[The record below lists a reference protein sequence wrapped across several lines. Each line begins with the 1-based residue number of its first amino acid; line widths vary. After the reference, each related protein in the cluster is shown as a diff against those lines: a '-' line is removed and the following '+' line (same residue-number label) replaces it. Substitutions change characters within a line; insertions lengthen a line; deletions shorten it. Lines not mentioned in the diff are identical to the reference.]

1 MSERKLAVEY
11 HDHLNP
17 KVWEGKDGKTLK
29 PEVRKKCLEIAKEF
43 EKFCDTP
50 LDVKDIVLIGSN
62 ANYNWNP
69 TSDLDIHILCD
80 IKKLKSCENLTR
92 EFFDVKNK
100 KFKEQYDIRIYGLA
114 IEVTVQDIKMGFE
127 SDGVYSLIK
136 GKWLHEPKY
145 SPPHYDEDE
154 AIKISDEWKDKINS
168 AMKKPNASH
177 KTLQKVKDDL
187 KKLRQ
192 SGLNRKG
199 EFDEKNIAF
208 KDLRRTGVVEKLK
221 NMRDKKLKDEL
232 SLKEGMIADIGKALG
247 RAAVV
252 GVIGNKFKI
261 QKRMTKHINDKL
273 FPKPK
278 KK

>member
-1 MSERKLAVEY
+1 MMSEKLAVEY

-17 KVWEGKDGKTLK
+17 KIWNGKTLK
-29 PEVRKKCLEIAKEF
+29 PEVRAKCLKIAKEF
-43 EKFCDTP
+43 EKFCDVD
-50 LDVKDIVLIGSN
+50 LDVKDTVLIGSN

-80 IKKLKSCENLTR
+80 ISKLKSCENITR

-127 SDGVYSLIK
+127 SDGVYSLTK

-145 SPPHYDEDE
+145 SPPKYDADE
-154 AIKISDEWKDKINS
+154 AKNISDTWKDKIIS
-168 AMKKPNASH
+168 AIKKPNATH
-177 KTLQKVKDDL
+177 KSLQKIKDEL

-208 KDLRRTGVVEKLK
+208 KDLRKSGLVEKLK
-221 NMRDKKLKDEL
+221 NERDKKLKQEL
-232 SLKEGMIADIGKALG
+232 SLK
-247 RAAVV
+247 
-252 GVIGNKFKI
+252 
-261 QKRMTKHINDKL
+261 Q
-273 FPKPK
+273 
-278 KK
+278 

>member
-1 MSERKLAVEY
+1 MMSDKLAVEY

-17 KVWEGKDGKTLK
+17 KIWGGKDGKELDQK
-29 PEVRKKCLEIAKEF
+29 VRAKCLEIAKEF

-80 IKKLKSCENLTR
+80 IEKLKSCENITR

-136 GKWLHEPKY
+136 NKWLSVPKY
-145 SPPHYDEDE
+145 SPPKYDEDE
-154 AIKISDEWKDKINS
+154 AKKISDTWKSKILS
-168 AMKKPNASH
+168 AIKKPSASH
-177 KTLQKVKDDL
+177 KSLQKIKDDL

-221 NMRDKKLKDEL
+221 NERDKKLKQEL
-232 SLKEGMIADIGKALG
+232 SLKE
-247 RAAVV
+247 
-252 GVIGNKFKI
+252 
-261 QKRMTKHINDKL
+261 
-273 FPKPK
+273 
-278 KK
+278 